1 MWLLVLDVIAARVIP
16 VTGSGMFLRLV
27 IATVQSSE
35 GENKHMCV
43 LFGAGQTSICAYR
56 LALTACPGLYHAWT
70 WLHQLYSPW
79 VLLVFSLVR
88 KHSIGIISHK
98 YCLSRLFKGASNSLW
113 LWVGPRSWLANFLMV
128 QGVQILCNDGR
139 YEFLTTS
146 IAEDFITWTSKS
158 SLTSWRW
165 QLDWA
170 VFQCSGDVTT
180 RMMVVHFYLTIRHD
194 PHRRDCRVNW
204 RKMLLFCHWLGANIL
219 PLSG

>member
-1 MWLLVLDVIAARVIP
+1 MVPCAGRFFDWEVFHLSQIVGSFDRLRIWLRVLDVIAARVIP

-56 LALTACPGLYHAWT
+56 LVLTACPGLYHAWT
-70 WLHQLYSPW
+70 WLHQLCSPW
-79 VLLVFSLVR
+79 ALLVFSLVR
-88 KHSIGIISHK
+88 KHFRNHK
-98 YCLSRLFKGASNSLW
+98 SQLLPESTFQGMSNSLW

-128 QGVQILCNDGR
+128 QGLQILCNNGR

-170 VFQCSGDVTT
+170 VFQ
-180 RMMVVHFYLTIRHD
+180 
-194 PHRRDCRVNW
+194 
-204 RKMLLFCHWLGANIL
+204 
-219 PLSG
+219 

>member
-1 MWLLVLDVIAARVIP
+1 MVPCAGRFFDWEVFHFSQIVGSFDLLRMWLLVLDVIAARVIP

-43 LFGAGQTSICAYR
+43 RLSLAEQAYLRTVWCLPRVQACTMLGLGCTSYAPHGHFWSS
-56 LALTACPGLYHAWT
+56 ALYGNT
-70 WLHQLYSPW
+70 
-79 VLLVFSLVR
+79 F
-88 KHSIGIISHK
+88 GIISHN
-98 YCLSRLFKGASNSLW
+98 YCLSRLFKGMSNSLW
-113 LWVGPRSWLANFLMV
+113 LWVGPRSWLANFWWYR
-128 QGVQILCNDGR
+128 GCKYYATNGR

-170 VFQCSGDVTT
+170 VFQ
-180 RMMVVHFYLTIRHD
+180 
-194 PHRRDCRVNW
+194 
-204 RKMLLFCHWLGANIL
+204 
-219 PLSG
+219 